1 MPDLSEFLTSRL
13 RLRPFRPEDLP
24 FIQRYALREYFWKFL
39 PLEPQ
44 TPESVKSFLERRL
57 DDVWGHGSYCCAVE
71 LIEASHLIGTVR
83 VAVTDA
89 KHRSGDV
96 GFALNDEFS
105 GKGYM
110 TEAVSRVLQ
119 IGFEELGLNRIWATA
134 DVSNTA
140 SWRLMERVG
149 MQREGLLRQ
158 DKLVR
163 GAWRDSYFYSILNS
177 DT

>member
-1 MPDLSEFLTSRL
+1 MPDRPEFLTPRL

-24 FIQRYALREYFWKFL
+24 FVQRYALREYFWEFL

-44 TPESVKSFLERRL
+44 TPESVHSFLERRL
-57 DDVWGHGSYCCAVE
+57 EDVWGDGSYCCAVE
-71 LIEASHLIGTVR
+71 LIEAAHLIGTVR
-83 VAVTDA
+83 VGVTDA
-89 KHRSGDV
+89 KHRGGDV

-105 GKGYM
+105 GNGYM
-110 TEAVSRVLQ
+110 TEAVRRALQ
-119 IGFEELGLNRIWATA
+119 VGFQELGLHRIWATA
-134 DVSNTA
+134 EVANSA
-140 SWRLMERVG
+140 SWGLMERVG

-163 GAWRDSYFYSILNS
+163 GSWRDSYLYSILGS